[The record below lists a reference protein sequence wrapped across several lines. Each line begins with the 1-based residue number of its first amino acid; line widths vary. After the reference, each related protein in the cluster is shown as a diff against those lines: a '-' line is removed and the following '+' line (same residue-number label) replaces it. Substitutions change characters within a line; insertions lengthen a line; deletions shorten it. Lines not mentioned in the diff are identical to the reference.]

1 MDRLMS
7 RLSLWVYGVFMRLA
21 QPLLRRKLRKR
32 AQAEPLYGQF
42 IEERFGHYKQSACH
56 DWIWIHAVSLGETRT
71 AAILLQGLRQAMPDM
86 KLLLTHGTA
95 TGREEGL
102 KLLQNGDVQV
112 WQAWDSPEAVER
124 FLTAFKPRIGL
135 LLETEVWPQMIHS
148 AQEKGIPVMLI
159 NARMSEKSLRQA
171 QRWTSLIKPA
181 FAGLSGVCAQAPD
194 DAMRLKSLGAS
205 VRGVFGNLKFD
216 AKPDESQVAMG
227 RAWREQL
234 SAPVVMLASSR
245 EGEESLWLAAW
256 QTFTQQHPEVQIHW
270 LIVPRHPQRVGEV
283 ESLITSSGLR
293 VSRRSTW
300 GQEAGLLASHLNE
313 AAKDSSVILL
323 GDSLGEMALY
333 YSLADAALLG
343 GSFEKLGGQNLI
355 EAAACACPI
364 VMGPHT
370 FNFAEASQA
379 AELAGAAQRASDMA
393 AGLTLVV
400 DTVQNRPLQKQKSVN
415 AFQFAQQHG
424 GATQLTVQAV
434 VAQLQA
440 SQHSI
445 KD

>member
-1 MDRLMS
+1 MPGF
-7 RLSLWVYGVFMRLA
+7 SLWLYGVIMRLA
-21 QPLLRRKLRKR
+21 QALLRRKLRKR
-32 AQAEPLYGQF
+32 AQAEPLYGQY
-42 IEERFGHYKQSACH
+42 IEERFGYYKQSACN

-71 AAILLQGLRQAMPDM
+71 AGILLQGLRQAMPHM
-86 KLLLTHGTA
+86 KLLLTNGTA

-102 KLLQNGDVQV
+102 KLLQEGDIQV
-112 WQAWDSPEAVER
+112 WQAWDSPEVVER

-135 LLETEVWPQMIHS
+135 LLETEVWPQLIHK
-148 AQEKGIPVMLI
+148 AQEKGIPIMLI
-159 NARMSEKSLRQA
+159 NARMSEKSLHQA
-171 QRWTSLIKPA
+171 QRWASLMKPA
-181 FAGLSGVCAQAPD
+181 FAGLSAVCAQAPD

-205 VRGVFGNLKFD
+205 VTGIFGNLKFD
-216 AKPDESQVAMG
+216 AKPDASQVAMG

-245 EGEESLWLAAW
+245 EGEEAMWLAAW
-256 QTFTQQHPEVQIHW
+256 QTFNKQHPELQIHW
-270 LIVPRHPQRVGEV
+270 LIVPRHPQRVSEV

-300 GQEAGLLASHLNE
+300 SQETLFSAALLKETAQ
-313 AAKDSSVILL
+313 DSSVILL

-355 EAAACACPI
+355 EAAACACPV

-379 AELAGAAQRASDMA
+379 AESAGAAQRASDMA
-393 AGLTLVV
+393 EAMKLAV
-400 DTVQNRPLQKQKSVN
+400 DTVQNRPLQKQKSAN

-424 GATQLTVQAV
+424 GATQRTVQAV
-434 VAQLQA
+434 LAQLK
-440 SQHSI
+440 I

>member
-1 MDRLMS
+1 MPGF
-7 RLSLWVYGVFMRLA
+7 SLWLYGVIMRLA
-21 QPLLRRKLRKR
+21 QALLRRKLRKR
-32 AQAEPLYGQF
+32 AQAEPLYGQY
-42 IEERFGHYKQSACH
+42 IEERFGYYKQSACN

-71 AAILLQGLRQAMPDM
+71 AAILLQGLRQAMPHM
-86 KLLLTHGTA
+86 KLLLTNGTA

-102 KLLQNGDVQV
+102 KLLQEGDIQV
-112 WQAWDSPEAVER
+112 WQAWDSPEVVER

-135 LLETEVWPQMIHS
+135 LLETEVWPQLIHK
-148 AQEKGIPVMLI
+148 AQEKGIPIMLI
-159 NARMSEKSLRQA
+159 NARMSEKSLHQA
-171 QRWTSLIKPA
+171 ERWASLMKPA
-181 FAGLSGVCAQAPD
+181 FAGLSAVCAQAPD

-205 VRGVFGNLKFD
+205 VTGIFGNLKFD
-216 AKPDESQVAMG
+216 AKPDASQVAMG

-234 SAPVVMLASSR
+234 SVPVVMLASSR
-245 EGEESLWLAAW
+245 EGEEALWLAAW
-256 QTFTQQHPEVQIHW
+256 QTFNKQHPKLQIHW
-270 LIVPRHPQRVGEV
+270 LIVPRHPQRVSEV

-300 GQEAGLLASHLNE
+300 SQEALFSAALLNE
-313 AAKDSSVILL
+313 TAQDSSVILL

-379 AELAGAAQRASDMA
+379 AESAGAAQRASDMA
-393 AGLTLVV
+393 EAMKLAV
-400 DTVQNRPLQKQKSVN
+400 DTVQNRPLQKQKSAN

-424 GATQLTVQAV
+424 GATQRTVQAV
-434 VAQLQA
+434 LAQLK
-440 SQHSI
+440 I

>member
-1 MDRLMS
+1 MPGF
-7 RLSLWVYGVFMRLA
+7 SLWLYGVIMRLA
-21 QPLLRRKLRKR
+21 QALLRRKLRKR
-32 AQAEPLYGQF
+32 AQAEPLYGQY
-42 IEERFGHYKQSACH
+42 IEERFGHYKQSACN

-71 AAILLQGLRQAMPDM
+71 AGILLQGLRQAMPHM
-86 KLLLTHGTA
+86 KLLLTNGTA

-102 KLLQNGDVQV
+102 KLLQEGDIQV
-112 WQAWDSPEAVER
+112 WQAWDSPEVVER

-135 LLETEVWPQMIHS
+135 LLETEVWPQLIHK
-148 AQEKGIPVMLI
+148 AQEKGIPIMLI
-159 NARMSEKSLRQA
+159 NARMSEKSLHQA
-171 QRWTSLIKPA
+171 QRWASLMKPA
-181 FAGLSGVCAQAPD
+181 FAGLSAVCAQAPD

-205 VRGVFGNLKFD
+205 VTGIFGNLKFD
-216 AKPDESQVAMG
+216 AKPDASQVAMG

-245 EGEESLWLAAW
+245 EGEEALWLAAW
-256 QTFTQQHPEVQIHW
+256 QTFNKQHPKLQIHW
-270 LIVPRHPQRVGEV
+270 LIVPRHPQRVSEV

-300 GQEAGLLASHLNE
+300 SQETLFSAALLKETAQ
-313 AAKDSSVILL
+313 DSSVILL

-379 AELAGAAQRASDMA
+379 AESAGAAQRASDMA
-393 AGLTLVV
+393 EAMKLAV
-400 DTVQNRPLQKQKSVN
+400 DTVQNRPLQKQKSAN

-424 GATQLTVQAV
+424 GATQRTVQAV
-434 VAQLQA
+434 LAQLK
-440 SQHSI
+440 I

>member
-1 MDRLMS
+1 MPGF
-7 RLSLWVYGVFMRLA
+7 SLWLYGVIMRLA
-21 QPLLRRKLRKR
+21 QALLRRKLRKR
-32 AQAEPLYGQF
+32 AQAEPLYGQY
-42 IEERFGHYKQSACH
+42 IEERFGYYKQSACN

-71 AAILLQGLRQAMPDM
+71 AAILLQGLRQAMPHM
-86 KLLLTHGTA
+86 KLLLTNGTA

-102 KLLQNGDVQV
+102 KLLQEGDIQV
-112 WQAWDSPEAVER
+112 WQAWDSPEVVER

-135 LLETEVWPQMIHS
+135 LLETEVWPQLIHK
-148 AQEKGIPVMLI
+148 AQEKGIPIMLI
-159 NARMSEKSLRQA
+159 NARMSEKSLHQA
-171 QRWTSLIKPA
+171 QRWASLIKPA
-181 FAGLSGVCAQAPD
+181 FAGLSAVCAQAPD

-205 VRGVFGNLKFD
+205 VTGIFGNLKFD
-216 AKPDESQVAMG
+216 AKPDASQVAMG

-245 EGEESLWLAAW
+245 EGEEAMWLAAW
-256 QTFTQQHPEVQIHW
+256 QTFNKQHPELQIHW
-270 LIVPRHPQRVGEV
+270 LIVPRHPQRVSEV

-300 GQEAGLLASHLNE
+300 SQEALFSAALLNE
-313 AAKDSSVILL
+313 TAQDSSVILL

-379 AELAGAAQRASDMA
+379 AETAGAAQRASDMA
-393 AGLTLVV
+393 AAMKLAA
-400 DTVQNRPLQKQKSVN
+400 DTVQNRPLQKQKSAN

-424 GATQLTVQAV
+424 GATQRTVQAV
-434 VAQLQA
+434 LAQLK
-440 SQHSI
+440 I

>member
-1 MDRLMS
+1 MPGF
-7 RLSLWVYGVFMRLA
+7 SLWLYGVFMRLA

-42 IEERFGHYKQSACH
+42 IEERFGHYKQSACN

-71 AAILLQGLRQAMPDM
+71 AAILLQGLRQAIPHM

-95 TGREEGL
+95 TGREEGR
-102 KLLQNGDVQV
+102 KLLQDGDVQV
-112 WQAWDSPEAVER
+112 WQAWDSPEVVER
-124 FLTAFKPRIGL
+124 FLTSFKPRIGL
-135 LLETEVWPQMIHS
+135 LLETEVWPQLIHC
-148 AQEKGIPVMLI
+148 AQEKGIPIMLI

-171 QRWTSLIKPA
+171 QRWTSLMKPA
-181 FAGLSGVCAQAPD
+181 FAGLSAVCAQAPD

-205 VRGVFGNLKFD
+205 VKGVFGNLKFD
-216 AKPDESQVAMG
+216 AKPDASQVAMG

-256 QTFTQQHPEVQIHW
+256 QTFTKQHPDVKIHW
-270 LIVPRHPQRVGEV
+270 LIVPRHPQRVREV
-283 ESLITSSGLR
+283 ESLIAASGLT

-300 GQEAGLLASHLNE
+300 SSTLGQDPALSAFQLKE
-313 AAKDSSVILL
+313 AAQDGAVILL

-333 YSLADAALLG
+333 YSLCDAALLG

-379 AELAGAAQRASDMA
+379 AESAGAAQRVPDMA
-393 AGLTLVV
+393 AALKLVV
-400 DTVQNRPLQKQKSVN
+400 DTVQNRTLQKQKSVN

-434 VAQLQA
+434 LAQIQA
-440 SQHSI
+440 SQ
-445 KD
+445 D

>member
-1 MDRLMS
+1 MPGF
-7 RLSLWVYGVFMRLA
+7 SLWLYGVIMRLA
-21 QPLLRRKLRKR
+21 QALLRRKLRKR
-32 AQAEPLYGQF
+32 AQAEPLYGQY
-42 IEERFGHYKQSACH
+42 IEERFGYYKQSACN

-71 AAILLQGLRQAMPDM
+71 AAILLQGLRQAMPHM
-86 KLLLTHGTA
+86 KLLLTNGTA

-102 KLLQNGDVQV
+102 KLLQEGDIQV
-112 WQAWDSPEAVER
+112 WQAWDSPEVVER

-135 LLETEVWPQMIHS
+135 LLETEVWPQLIHN
-148 AQEKGIPVMLI
+148 AQEKGIPIMLI
-159 NARMSEKSLRQA
+159 NARMSEKSLHQA
-171 QRWTSLIKPA
+171 ERWASLMKPA
-181 FAGLSGVCAQAPD
+181 FAGLSAVCAQAPD

-205 VRGVFGNLKFD
+205 VTGIFGNLKFD
-216 AKPDESQVAMG
+216 AKPDASQVAMG

-245 EGEESLWLAAW
+245 EGEEAMWLAAW
-256 QTFTQQHPEVQIHW
+256 QTFNKQHPELQIHW
-270 LIVPRHPQRVGEV
+270 LIVPRHPQRVSEV

-300 GQEAGLLASHLNE
+300 SQEALFSAALLNE
-313 AAKDSSVILL
+313 TAQDSSVILL

-379 AELAGAAQRASDMA
+379 AETAGAAQRASDMA
-393 AGLTLVV
+393 AAMKLAV
-400 DTVQNRPLQKQKSVN
+400 DTVQNRPLQKQKSAN

-424 GATQLTVQAV
+424 GATQRTVQAV
-434 VAQLQA
+434 LAQLK
-440 SQHSI
+440 I

>member
-1 MDRLMS
+1 MPGF
-7 RLSLWVYGVFMRLA
+7 SLWLYGVIMRLA
-21 QPLLRRKLRKR
+21 QALLRRKLRKR
-32 AQAEPLYGQF
+32 AQAEPLYGQY
-42 IEERFGHYKQSACH
+42 IEERFGYYKQSACN

-71 AAILLQGLRQAMPDM
+71 AGILLQGLRQAMPHM
-86 KLLLTHGTA
+86 KLLLTNGTA

-102 KLLQNGDVQV
+102 KLLQEGDIQV
-112 WQAWDSPEAVER
+112 WQAWDSPEVVER

-135 LLETEVWPQMIHS
+135 LLETEVWPQLIHK
-148 AQEKGIPVMLI
+148 AQEKGIPIMLI
-159 NARMSEKSLRQA
+159 NARMSEKSLHQA
-171 QRWTSLIKPA
+171 QRWASLMKPA
-181 FAGLSGVCAQAPD
+181 FAGLSAVCAQAPD

-205 VRGVFGNLKFD
+205 VTGIFGNLKFD
-216 AKPDESQVAMG
+216 AKPDASQVAMG

-245 EGEESLWLAAW
+245 EGEEALWLAAW
-256 QTFTQQHPEVQIHW
+256 QTFNKQHPELQIHW
-270 LIVPRHPQRVGEV
+270 LIVPRHPQRVSEV

-300 GQEAGLLASHLNE
+300 SQEALFSAALLNE
-313 AAKDSSVILL
+313 TAQDSSVILL

-379 AELAGAAQRASDMA
+379 AESAGAAQRASDMA
-393 AGLTLVV
+393 EAMKLAV
-400 DTVQNRPLQKQKSVN
+400 DTVQNRPLQKQKSAN

-424 GATQLTVQAV
+424 GATQRTVQAV
-434 VAQLQA
+434 LAQLK
-440 SQHSI
+440 I

>member
-1 MDRLMS
+1 MPGF
-7 RLSLWVYGVFMRLA
+7 SLWLYGVIMRLA
-21 QPLLRRKLRKR
+21 QALLRRKLRKR
-32 AQAEPLYGQF
+32 AQAEPLYGQY
-42 IEERFGHYKQSACH
+42 IEERFGYYKQSAGN

-71 AAILLQGLRQAMPDM
+71 AGILLQGLRQAMPHM
-86 KLLLTHGTA
+86 KLLLTNGTA

-102 KLLQNGDVQV
+102 KLLQEGDIQV
-112 WQAWDSPEAVER
+112 WQAWDSPEVVER

-135 LLETEVWPQMIHS
+135 LLETEVWPQLIHI
-148 AQEKGIPVMLI
+148 AQEKGIPIMLI
-159 NARMSEKSLRQA
+159 NARMSEKSLHQA
-171 QRWTSLIKPA
+171 QRWTSLMKPA
-181 FAGLSGVCAQAPD
+181 FAGLSAVCAQAPD

-205 VRGVFGNLKFD
+205 VTGIFGNLKFD
-216 AKPDESQVAMG
+216 AKPDASQVAMG

-245 EGEESLWLAAW
+245 EGEEAMWLAAW
-256 QTFTQQHPEVQIHW
+256 QTFNKQHPELQIHW
-270 LIVPRHPQRVGEV
+270 LIVPRHPQRVSEV

-300 GQEAGLLASHLNE
+300 SQETLFSAALLKETAQ
-313 AAKDSSVILL
+313 DSSVILL

-379 AELAGAAQRASDMA
+379 AESAGAAQRASDMA
-393 AGLTLVV
+393 EAMKLAV
-400 DTVQNRPLQKQKSVN
+400 DTVQNRPLQKQKSAN

-424 GATQLTVQAV
+424 GATQRTVQAV
-434 VAQLQA
+434 LAQLK
-440 SQHSI
+440 I

>member
-1 MDRLMS
+1 MPGF
-7 RLSLWVYGVFMRLA
+7 SLWLYGVIMRLA
-21 QPLLRRKLRKR
+21 QALLRRKLRKR
-32 AQAEPLYGQF
+32 AQAEPLYGQY
-42 IEERFGHYKQSACH
+42 IEERFGYYKQSACN

-71 AAILLQGLRQAMPDM
+71 AGILLQGLRQAMPHM
-86 KLLLTHGTA
+86 KLLLTNGTA

-102 KLLQNGDVQV
+102 KLLQEGDIQV
-112 WQAWDSPEAVER
+112 WQAWDSPEVVER

-135 LLETEVWPQMIHS
+135 LLETEVWPQLIHK
-148 AQEKGIPVMLI
+148 AQEKGIPIMLI
-159 NARMSEKSLRQA
+159 NARMSEKSLHQA
-171 QRWTSLIKPA
+171 QRWASLMKPA
-181 FAGLSGVCAQAPD
+181 FAGLSAVCAQAPD

-205 VRGVFGNLKFD
+205 VTGIFGNLKFD
-216 AKPDESQVAMG
+216 AKPDASQVAMG

-245 EGEESLWLAAW
+245 EGEEAMWLAAW
-256 QTFTQQHPEVQIHW
+256 QTFNKQHPELQIHW
-270 LIVPRHPQRVGEV
+270 LIVPRHPQRVSEV

-300 GQEAGLLASHLNE
+300 SQEALFSAALLNE
-313 AAKDSSVILL
+313 TAQDSSVILL

-379 AELAGAAQRASDMA
+379 AESAGAAQRASDMA
-393 AGLTLVV
+393 EAMKLAV
-400 DTVQNRPLQKQKSVN
+400 DTVQNRPLQKQKSAN

-424 GATQLTVQAV
+424 GATQRTVQAV
-434 VAQLQA
+434 LAQLK
-440 SQHSI
+440 I

>member
-1 MDRLMS
+1 MPGF
-7 RLSLWVYGVFMRLA
+7 SLWLYGVIMRLA
-21 QPLLRRKLRKR
+21 QALLRRKLRKR
-32 AQAEPLYGQF
+32 AQAEPLYGQY
-42 IEERFGHYKQSACH
+42 IEERFGHYKQSAGN

-71 AAILLQGLRQAMPDM
+71 AGILLQGLRQAMPHM
-86 KLLLTHGTA
+86 KLLLTNGTA

-102 KLLQNGDVQV
+102 KLLQEGDIQV
-112 WQAWDSPEAVER
+112 WQAWDSPEVVER

-135 LLETEVWPQMIHS
+135 LLETEVWPQLIHK
-148 AQEKGIPVMLI
+148 AQEKGIPIMLI
-159 NARMSEKSLRQA
+159 NARMSEKSLHQA
-171 QRWTSLIKPA
+171 QRWASLMKPA
-181 FAGLSGVCAQAPD
+181 FAGLSAVCAQAPD

-205 VRGVFGNLKFD
+205 VTGIFGNLKFD
-216 AKPDESQVAMG
+216 AKPDASQVAMG

-245 EGEESLWLAAW
+245 EGEEALWLAAW
-256 QTFTQQHPEVQIHW
+256 QTFNKQHPELQIHW
-270 LIVPRHPQRVGEV
+270 LIVPRHPQRVSEV

-300 GQEAGLLASHLNE
+300 SQEAVFSAAHLNE
-313 AAKDSSVILL
+313 TAQDSSVILL

-364 VMGPHT
+364 VMGPYT
-370 FNFAEASQA
+370 FNFAEASRA
-379 AELAGAAQRASDMA
+379 AETAGAAQRASDMSTA
-393 AGLTLVV
+393 MKLAV

-424 GATQLTVQAV
+424 GATQRTVQAV
-434 VAQLQA
+434 LAQLK
-440 SQHSI
+440 I

>member
-1 MDRLMS
+1 MPGF
-7 RLSLWVYGVFMRLA
+7 SLWLYGVIMRLA
-21 QPLLRRKLRKR
+21 QALLRRKLRKR
-32 AQAEPLYGQF
+32 AQAEPLYGQY
-42 IEERFGHYKQSACH
+42 IEERFGYYKLSAGN

-71 AAILLQGLRQAMPDM
+71 AAILLQGLRQAMPHM
-86 KLLLTHGTA
+86 KLLLTNGTA

-102 KLLQNGDVQV
+102 KLLQEGDIQV
-112 WQAWDSPEAVER
+112 WQAWDSPEVVER

-135 LLETEVWPQMIHS
+135 LLETEVWPQLIHK
-148 AQEKGIPVMLI
+148 AQEKGIPIMLI
-159 NARMSEKSLRQA
+159 NARMSEKSLHQA
-171 QRWTSLIKPA
+171 QRWASLMKPA
-181 FAGLSGVCAQAPD
+181 FAGLSAVCAQAPD

-205 VRGVFGNLKFD
+205 VTGIFGNLKFD
-216 AKPDESQVAMG
+216 AKPDASQVAMG

-234 SAPVVMLASSR
+234 SVPVVMLASSR
-245 EGEESLWLAAW
+245 EGEEALWLAAW
-256 QTFTQQHPEVQIHW
+256 QTFNKQHPKLQIHW
-270 LIVPRHPQRVGEV
+270 LIVPRHPQRVSEV

-300 GQEAGLLASHLNE
+300 SQEALFSAALLNE
-313 AAKDSSVILL
+313 TAQDSSVILL

-379 AELAGAAQRASDMA
+379 AESAGAAQRASDMA
-393 AGLTLVV
+393 EAMKLAV
-400 DTVQNRPLQKQKSVN
+400 DTVQNRPLQKQKSAN

-424 GATQLTVQAV
+424 GATQRTVQAV
-434 VAQLQA
+434 LAQLK
-440 SQHSI
+440 I

>member
-1 MDRLMS
+1 MS
-7 RLSLWVYGVFMRLA
+7 GFSLWLYGVIMRLVQA
-21 QPLLRRKLRKR
+21 LLRRKLRKR
-32 AQAEPLYGQF
+32 AQAEPLYGQY
-42 IEERFGHYKQSACH
+42 IEERFGDYKQSACN

-71 AAILLQGLRQAMPDM
+71 AGILLQGLRQAMPHM
-86 KLLLTHGTA
+86 KLLLTNGTA

-102 KLLQNGDVQV
+102 KLLQEGDIQV
-112 WQAWDSPEAVER
+112 WQAWDSPEVVER

-135 LLETEVWPQMIHS
+135 LLETEVWPQLIHK
-148 AQEKGIPVMLI
+148 AQEKGIPIMLI
-159 NARMSEKSLRQA
+159 NARMSEKSLHQA
-171 QRWTSLIKPA
+171 QRWASLMKPA
-181 FAGLSGVCAQAPD
+181 FAGLSAVCAQAPD

-205 VRGVFGNLKFD
+205 VTGIFGNLKFD
-216 AKPDESQVAMG
+216 AKPDASQVAMG

-245 EGEESLWLAAW
+245 EGEEAMWLAAW
-256 QTFTQQHPEVQIHW
+256 QTFNKQHPELQIHW
-270 LIVPRHPQRVGEV
+270 LIVPRHPQRVSEV

-300 GQEAGLLASHLNE
+300 SQETLFSAALLKETAQ
-313 AAKDSSVILL
+313 DSSVILL

-379 AELAGAAQRASDMA
+379 AESAGAAQRASDMA
-393 AGLTLVV
+393 EAMKLAV
-400 DTVQNRPLQKQKSVN
+400 DTVQNRPLQKQKSAN

-424 GATQLTVQAV
+424 GATQRTVQAV
-434 VAQLQA
+434 LAQLK
-440 SQHSI
+440 I

>member
-1 MDRLMS
+1 MPGF
-7 RLSLWVYGVFMRLA
+7 SLWLYGVIMRLA
-21 QPLLRRKLRKR
+21 QALLRRKLRKR
-32 AQAEPLYGQF
+32 AQAEPLYGQY
-42 IEERFGHYKQSACH
+42 IEERFGYYKQSACN

-71 AAILLQGLRQAMPDM
+71 AGILLQGLRQAMPHM
-86 KLLLTHGTA
+86 KLLLTNGTA

-102 KLLQNGDVQV
+102 KLLQEGDIQV
-112 WQAWDSPEAVER
+112 WQAWDSPEVVER

-135 LLETEVWPQMIHS
+135 LLETEVWPQLIHV
-148 AQEKGIPVMLI
+148 AQEKGIPIMLI
-159 NARMSEKSLRQA
+159 NARMSEKSLHQA
-171 QRWTSLIKPA
+171 QRWTSLMKPA
-181 FAGLSGVCAQAPD
+181 FAGLSAVCAQAPD

-205 VRGVFGNLKFD
+205 VTGIFGNLKFD
-216 AKPDESQVAMG
+216 AKPDASQVAMG

-245 EGEESLWLAAW
+245 EGEEAMWLAAW
-256 QTFTQQHPEVQIHW
+256 QTFNKQHPELQIHW
-270 LIVPRHPQRVGEV
+270 LIVPRHPQRVSEV

-300 GQEAGLLASHLNE
+300 SQEALFSAALLNE
-313 AAKDSSVILL
+313 TAQDSTVILL

-379 AELAGAAQRASDMA
+379 AESAGAAQRASDMA
-393 AGLTLVV
+393 AAMKLAV
-400 DTVQNRPLQKQKSVN
+400 DTVQNRPLQKQKSAN

-424 GATQLTVQAV
+424 GATQRTVQV
-434 VAQLQA
+434 VLAQLK
-440 SQHSI
+440 I